1 MATQAISAY
10 GIQLRLSDGVP
21 LSALTINAATN
32 TTPIL
37 VTTTAPHGIVDISVV
52 TITGVLGNLGANG
65 TFIVQQTST
74 TQLRLRGSVGT
85 GAYTSGGT
93 LVRTGTF
100 ATIAEITNL
109 RDIGLSATLVD
120 CSAHDGSGYASRLP
134 TFLNGNTLGIDL
146 NLVPTN
152 AAHNATTGLEF
163 LSVNRIRRDW
173 LVVFPDAAKSA
184 WRFTGFVTQH
194 RSQAPVAGVLTSAI
208 NIEMVDAPLLA
219 AA

>member
-1 MATQAISAY
+1 MPTQAISAY

-37 VTTTAPHGIVDISVV
+37 VTTTAPHGIVDVSVV

-85 GAYTSGGT
+85 GAYTSGGS

-100 ATIAEITNL
+100 ATIAEVTNL
-109 RDIGLSATLVD
+109 RDIGLMATLVET
-120 CSAHDGSGYASRLP
+120 SAHDGNGYASRIP
-134 TFLNGNTLGIDL
+134 TFLNGNTLGVDI
-146 NLVPTN
+146 NLIPTN

-163 LSVNRIRRDW
+163 LSVNRIKRDW
-173 LVVFPDAAKSA
+173 LVVFPDPLKWVA
-184 WRFTGFVTQH
+184 RYTGYVVQH
-194 RSQAPVAGVLTSAI
+194 RTAAPVAGVLTSAI
-208 NIEMVDAPLLA
+208 NIEMDGAPLLA
-219 AA
+219 AP